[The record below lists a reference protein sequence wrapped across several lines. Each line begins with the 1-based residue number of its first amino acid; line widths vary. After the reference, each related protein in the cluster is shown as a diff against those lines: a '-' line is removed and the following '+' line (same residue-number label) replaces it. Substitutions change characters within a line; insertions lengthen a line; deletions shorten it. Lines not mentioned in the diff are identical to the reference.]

1 MSTLPASAIKR
12 CIVSLL
18 CLLIIVVWC
27 MTGLIHAAI
36 TVDTRQHKTLEVA
49 VGSSVTIRST
59 RAISRI
65 SIAEPKIAD
74 FLMIS
79 PREIYLT
86 GKSPGTSNLTIWE
99 GNKITEMYDLHV
111 GYDITK
117 LKQKLNQI
125 LPEEQELRIIS
136 GDDSIILA
144 GRVSSAANLAQIL
157 SVAEAYAPKGKIR
170 NQVEVAGV
178 QEVMLEVRVAEMSKR
193 LTREL
198 GFNIIYRNKEEFGIG
213 LLNQIGTLAQEG
225 EGNLPDARGLLSF
238 FASPASNLLF
248 RFNRGS
254 SSWTTLID
262 ALRDD
267 GMIKVLAEPTLIA
280 LSGQNAQFL
289 AGGEYPVPIPQ
300 GLGTVGIEY
309 KKYGVELAFTP
320 TVLSDNKINIR
331 VTPSVSELDYSTA
344 VAIQGFVVPGL
355 TTRSA
360 STNVELADGQSF
372 AIAGLLSENMRE
384 NAAKYPALGD
394 IPILGQ
400 LFRSQNFRRNETEL
414 VIIVTPRLVKPL
426 DTTKQ
431 PLPTDF
437 FVEPDDFEFYVLG
450 MLEGRA
456 CPPSS
461 NNKGRLDGE
470 FGHAVPVN

>member
-1 MSTLPASAIKR
+1 MSTLPVSAITKW
-12 CIVSLL
+12 SL
-18 CLLIIVVWC
+18 CVLLLLAYCVPAP
-27 MTGLIHAAI
+27 LEAAI
-36 TVDTRQHKTLEVA
+36 TVDTRQHKTLELS
-49 VGSSVTIRST
+49 VGSSVTIRSS
-59 RAISRI
+59 RAIQRI
-65 SIAEPKIAD
+65 SVAEPKIAD

-79 PREIYLT
+79 PREVYLT
-86 GKSPGTSNLTIWE
+86 GKAPGTSTLTIWE
-99 GNKITEMYDLHV
+99 ANKISEIYDLHV

-117 LKQKLNQI
+117 LKQQLNQI

-213 LLNQIGTLAQEG
+213 LLNQITTLATTG
-225 EGNLPDARGLLSF
+225 EGNFPDAVPRILDYF
-238 FASPASNLLF
+238 VSPASNLVF

-320 TVLSDNKINIR
+320 TVLSENKINIK

-344 VAIQGFVVPGL
+344 IVTQGFVIPGL

-372 AIAGLLSENMRE
+372 AIAGLLSESMRE

-400 LFRSQNFRRNETEL
+400 LFRSQSFRKNESEL

-426 DTTKQ
+426 DATKQ

-450 MLEGRA
+450 MLEGRP
-456 CPPSS
+456 CPPSA
-461 NNKGRLDGE
+461 NTRGRLDGE
-470 FGHAVPVN
+470 FGHAVPMN

>member
-1 MSTLPASAIKR
+1 MSTLPKSAIKNL
-12 CIVSLL
+12 VV
-18 CLLIIVVWC
+18 CLLVIL
-27 MTGLIHAAI
+27 TYGLPTLLYAAI
-36 TVDTRQHKTLEVA
+36 TVDTRQHKTMELS
-49 VGSSVTIRST
+49 VGSSITIRSN
-59 RAISRI
+59 RAITRI

-74 FLMIS
+74 FVMIS
-79 PREIYLT
+79 PREVYLT

-99 GNKITEMYDLHV
+99 GNKVTEIYDLHV
-111 GYDITK
+111 GFDITR
-117 LKQKLNQI
+117 LKQQLNQI
-125 LPEEQELRIIS
+125 LPEEQELRVIS
-136 GDDSIILA
+136 GDDSLILA
-144 GRVSSAANLAQIL
+144 GRVSSAGNLAQVL
-157 SVAEAYAPKGKIR
+157 SIAEAFAPKGKIR

-193 LTREL
+193 LTRSL
-198 GFNIIYRNKEEFGIG
+198 GFNIIYRNQDEFGIG
-213 LLNQIGTLAQEG
+213 LLNQIGTLAKGG
-225 EGNLPDARGLLSF
+225 EGNLPDAGGLGSLF
-238 FASPASNLLF
+238 VSPASNLLF

-280 LSGQNAQFL
+280 LSGQSAQFL
-289 AGGEYPVPIPQ
+289 AGGEFPVPIPQ

-309 KKYGVELAFTP
+309 KKYGVELGFTP
-320 TVLSDNKINIR
+320 TVLSENKINIK
-331 VTPSVSELDYSTA
+331 VNPSVSELDFSTA
-344 VAIQGFVVPGL
+344 VVLEGFIVPGL

-360 STNVELADGQSF
+360 STIVELADGQSF
-372 AIAGLLSENMRE
+372 AIAGLLSESMRE
-384 NAAKYPALGD
+384 NAQKYPALGD

-400 LFRSQNFRRNETEL
+400 LFRSQNFRKNESEL

-426 DTTKQ
+426 DPNKQ
-431 PLPTDF
+431 ILPTDF

-461 NNKGRLDGE
+461 NAKGQLDGD
-470 FGHAVPVN
+470 FGHAVPMN